1 MKIIIAGIGNI
12 GAGLAGRL
20 LNEGHDIVLVDRDID
35 RLEYNEETQDVMTV
49 KGTCAA
55 METLRKA
62 GVEDADLL
70 ITATSSDEKN
80 LLSCMTAHGMNPDI
94 KTVARVRMQE
104 YLETTSAFG
113 EAFGLSMIIDPGMY
127 AAKDIEA
134 ILTCPGFM
142 HRERFTKGM
151 TDVVEAELH
160 PESELCGKPVSAI
173 QEITGSG
180 ALVCVVK
187 RGDTAITP
195 GRDFV
200 LREMDRIYVTAEEED
215 LSNLLKLF
223 GKKRETVEK
232 VIIVGGGRI
241 AKGLIPR
248 LRKEGMEITVIDTDK
263 EICEELALEFPKV
276 TVVHGDGRKF
286 ALLERKNIR
295 EQDALICL
303 TNDDESNAVLATFA
317 NLVKVPLSVIK
328 LKDINY
334 AALLNKIDNVSVI
347 NPNQLCG
354 DVIVRFVR
362 ALIGR
367 NSAAVSVRSI
377 ADGNAQIAEFVVGS
391 GMSHCG
397 EQLKDIKFKKNVIL
411 ASINRR
417 GKNILPD
424 GESMFLQGDRVLAV
438 FSRDDIKKFDDLF
451 R

>member
-20 LNEGHDIVLVDRDID
+20 LKEGHDIVLVDRNID
-35 RLEYNEETQDVMTV
+35 RLEYNEETQDVLTV

-70 ITATSSDEKN
+70 ITATYSDEKN
-80 LLSCMTAHGMNPDI
+80 LLSCMTAHSMNPNI
-94 KTVARVRMQE
+94 KTVARVRSQE
-104 YLETTSAFG
+104 YLETTSVFR
-113 EAFGLSMIIDPGMY
+113 EQFGLSMIIDPGTY

-134 ILTCPGFM
+134 ILTYPGFL

-160 PESELCGKPVSAI
+160 PESELCGRPVSAV
-173 QEITGSG
+173 QEITHSG

-187 RGDTAITP
+187 RDGMAITP
-195 GRDFV
+195 ERDFI
-200 LREMDRIYVTAEEED
+200 LKENDRIYVTAEEDD
-215 LSNLLKLF
+215 LSKLLRIF
-223 GKKRETVEK
+223 GKKREK
-232 VIIVGGGRI
+232 VKKVMIIGGGRT
-241 AKGLIPR
+241 AKALITSLQR
-248 LRKEGMEITVIDTDK
+248 QKMDITVIDTDR
-263 EICEELALEFPKV
+263 EICEELALEFPNASII
-276 TVVHGDGRKF
+276 HGDGRKL
-286 ALLERKNIR
+286 ALLERKNVR

-317 NLVKVPLSVIK
+317 NLVKIPLSIIK

-367 NSAAVSVRSI
+367 NSAAVSIRSI

-391 GMSHCG
+391 GMGHCG
-397 EQLKDIKFKKNVIL
+397 EELKNIKFKKNVVL
-411 ASINRR
+411 ASINRK